1 MKEWRVLEKVSIDSV
16 DYVLLRRVPPPRSG
30 SRSLTTREHSALV
43 YACTGATNKEVAC
56 KMGISPSTVGVLL
69 WRAARKL
76 GATDRDDLL
85 RSFRARPPES
95 PPSPRQPRFIAQL
108 RTWQSLAVR
117 NSVEQP
123 THAATTTGYY
133 YEISY
138 NPLTAPARFKRP
150 GQSGARRL
158 GLA

>member
-85 RSFRARPPES
+85 RSFRARAPES
-95 PPSPRQPRFIAQL
+95 PSSP
-108 RTWQSLAVR
+108 
-117 NSVEQP
+117 
-123 THAATTTGYY
+123 
-133 YEISY
+133 
-138 NPLTAPARFKRP
+138 
-150 GQSGARRL
+150 
-158 GLA
+158 